1 METNAMVGRGRD
13 RVVQF
18 SVFTANRLGRLHD
31 LFQLLSSHDVHVLA
45 VMILDTTDSAIIRFV
60 VDDPEKARVLL
71 AKQGFPFTE
80 SDLLVVEMEATTKIN
95 EVTTALLEAEINLN
109 YLYSF
114 IPHSQGKSL
123 LALHLEDNEI
133 AEQILKRHQ
142 FRVLRQ
148 ADISR

>member
-1 METNAMVGRGRD
+1 MEINAIVGRQPD
-13 RVVQF
+13 RVQQF

-45 VMILDTTDSAIIRFV
+45 VTILDTTDSAIIRLV
-60 VDDPEKARVLL
+60 VDDPEKARGLL
-71 AKQGFPFTE
+71 TKQGFPFTE
-80 SDLLVVEMEATTKIN
+80 SDLLVVEVDATTRVN
-95 EVTTALLEAEINLN
+95 EVMAALLEAEINLN

-114 IPHSQGKSL
+114 IPHHQGKSL
-123 LALHLEDNEI
+123 VALSIEDFEI
-133 AEQILKRHQ
+133 AEQVLKRHQ